1 MSEKG
6 DLPLRAEDAVA
17 RLKRHWVPSESFYV
31 RKRQKLVA
39 VSPATAEKG
48 RAELVVDSSSV
59 LSDVAGFVQQD
70 LGSVVYLPYKLLA
83 KGHEL
88 HFNGVLR
95 VKIGN
100 AFLSETCEAV
110 QRRSVWGTDVYTDDT
125 DIVAALFHT
134 GYLTQAAIEHEIG
147 NRDLLVEIL
156 LLPPLQRYTGSMRHN
171 ISSRSWI
178 KHDGI
183 SYMILGKPRLMAAGW
198 AHAGKALL
206 HARYEALRELRE
218 YDSRN
223 IAYV

>member
-17 RLKRHWVPSESFYV
+17 RLKRSRESSETADD
-31 RKRQKLVA
+31 RKRQKHGP
-39 VSPATAEKG
+39 VSPALGETG
-48 RAELVVDSSSV
+48 RAEPVVDSSSV
-59 LSDVAGFVQQD
+59 LGDVAGLRRQD
-70 LGSVVYLPYKLLA
+70 LGSVVYAPHKLLA

-88 HFNGVLR
+88 QFNGVLR

-110 QRRSVWGTDVYTDDT
+110 KRRAVWGTDVYTDDT
-125 DIVAALFHT
+125 DLVAALFHM
-134 GYLTQAAIEHEIG
+134 GYLSKAVLERDIG
-147 NRDLLVEIL
+147 NKDLLVEIL
-156 LLPPLQRYTGSMRHN
+156 LLPPLQRYTGSLRHSL
-171 ISSRSWI
+171 ISRSWI

-183 SYMILGKPRLMAAGW
+183 SYMVLGKPRPMTAGW

-206 HARYEALRELRE
+206 HARYEALRELRD
-218 YDSRN
+218 YDSRD